1 MSVHNFNLFAD
12 YRQFYLQDEKSDSS
26 LEDSW
31 TQEATD
37 RLLAVA
43 PGVIG
48 VGTVRTMT
56 VPVSIEVRDT
66 EPSQPVQCDH
76 EVECSIELP
85 SGKLVVAGCT
95 DYFPDAA
102 RITVKPGIY
111 RARIYYSNLDSLS
124 EDGLEGED
132 TYSIVLWP
140 GTLTDIRVLKRRNA

>member
-1 MSVHNFNLFAD
+1 MSVQNYNLFAD
-12 YRQFYLQDEKSDSS
+12 YHQFYLQDEKSDSS

-43 PGVIG
+43 PGVLG
-48 VGTVRTMT
+48 VGTVRNMT
-56 VPVSIEVRDT
+56 VPVSIEVRET
-66 EPSQPVQCDH
+66 EPVQAVQCDH
-76 EVECSIELP
+76 EVECSVEVP

-95 DYFPDAA
+95 DYFPDAT
-102 RITVKPGIY
+102 RITVKPGTY

-140 GTLTDIRVLKRRNA
+140 GTPTDVQVRKQRNV